1 MPIAPDSNSPN
12 PVRILL
18 AEDNVMNQR
27 VALLML
33 QQIGYQAD
41 IASSGVEALQ
51 RLCQRAYDVILMDV
65 HMPLMDGLEAT
76 RYIRQAWN
84 DALSLSSMPLSRD
97 APRAAGV
104 FLPEALLANL
114 TLAVQASARSAPCI
128 VAMTANVMQGDRE
141 NCIAAGMNDYLS
153 KPIRLAE
160 LEAVLTRC
168 QPMLACPAPA
178 IVKPPQKAHPQT
190 AHPPVGATVRPPVG
204 ASLTMAASSS
214 SNYPRAPQRPAVAL
228 AVASPLD
235 RQIIQSL
242 RSMLGDQASAKL
254 SCLIDCYLSEAPEYL
269 QSLRWAAI
277 RQDAVRLKQIAHT
290 LKSSSHSLGALKLV
304 RLCQALEELG
314 QRGTL
319 EAQADRLADLL
330 EQVMVE
336 FDRVRMALQ
345 QERQPS

>member
-12 PVRILL
+12 PLCILL

-41 IASSGVEALQ
+41 LASSGVEALQ

-76 RYIRQAWN
+76 RYIRQAWK
-84 DALSLSSMPLSRD
+84 DALSLSSMPSSRD
-97 APRAAGV
+97 ASPAAGV
-104 FLPEALLANL
+104 SLPEALLANL

-168 QPMLACPAPA
+168 QTMMACPSPA
-178 IVKPPQKAHPQT
+178 IVKPPKKAQQPN

-204 ASLTMAASSS
+204 SSLTMAGSSS
-214 SNYPRAPQRPAVAL
+214 PMAPQRPAVAL

-242 RSMLGDQASAKL
+242 RSMLGDQASVKL
-254 SCLIDCYLSEAPEYL
+254 GCLIDCYLREAPEYL

-304 RLCQALEELG
+304 HLCQALEELG

-319 EAQADRLADLL
+319 EAQADRLTALL